1 MKDVYCNPEEFGL
14 TTVGQID
21 WDDRDDYGFSMTVV
35 WKDKDGKLYWAFD
48 SGCSCPSPFED
59 FHDIN
64 QLETGS
70 FFDLAQY
77 LGSEQNDYGRAQVI
91 DVLERLR
98 LRE

>member
-1 MKDVYCNPEEFGL
+1 MNSIYYNPEEFGL

-21 WDDRDDYGFSMTVV
+21 WDNGDDYGFSMIVV
-35 WKDKDGKLYWAFD
+35 WKDKDGKLYWASD

-59 FHDIN
+59 FYKID

-70 FFDLAQY
+70 FFELAKY
-77 LGSEQNDYGRAQVI
+77 LESEQDEFVKAQVI